1 MSLLIK
7 ALNKAEE
14 AQAQNAKAERAQA
27 QYSITDAQT
36 QHAKAEASA
45 ERVKFERTS
54 AKNKPSIAI
63 ENAGDMVL
71 SLAPATRIIDE
82 SSLVDALL
90 ADAGVVKSGA
100 TLSASPKS
108 AASVFIAKGNSPSSS
123 NKSLAVIAGLALFAL
138 LGMGAYFVQFVDN
151 APAMALPARTTAVL
165 PSVSQLPFLQSSVA
179 QSPPPV
185 VDTETIVAAAPT
197 RAGLASITEKFIP
210 LPTNASAKLPE
221 PTSAFAPRKF
231 NQKQLA
237 ETQQIEARIT
247 SQKRSTKKYA
257 LKPTLAPEFADGETM
272 VETVVE
278 TMVESK
284 VKSKV
289 NANNTIDPENDLEA
303 VEAGAPINASKTSSH
318 KTGKA
323 KTGKLGKII
332 ASESASINVSK
343 SQAQSGVNPTLM
355 SAFEAYA
362 AGKDSQA
369 QKLYKQVL
377 QRDVRSVDA
386 LLGMGAIAQ
395 RQGRAD
401 DANGWYGKVLE
412 VEPRNNI
419 ARAAML
425 DNQPQ
430 GNALNNESHIKNM
443 LAQQPNDAN
452 LHAALGN
459 LYAEQNQWPAAQ
471 QAYFDA
477 YRLHASADNALN
489 LAVSLDQMGKSKLAL
504 PYYQRALTLAQTG
517 SNGIDKAALEA
528 RIAAIQ

>member
-14 AQAQNAKAERAQA
+14 AQAQNAKAKRAQA

-36 QHAKAEASA
+36 QHAMAEASA
-45 ERVKFERTS
+45 ERVNFEHTS
-54 AKNKPSIAI
+54 SKNKPSIAI

-108 AASVFIAKGNSPSSS
+108 AASVFIAKGNSPSSG

-138 LGMGAYFVQFVDN
+138 LGLGAYFVQFNNN
-151 APAMALPARTTAVL
+151 APTMAMPARVTAVL
-165 PSVSQLPFLQSSVA
+165 PFFRQLPISQANVA
-179 QSPPPV
+179 QSPPPISA
-185 VDTETIVAAAPT
+185 TETIVAAAATHARLT
-197 RAGLASITEKFIP
+197 RIADTLTSQ
-210 LPTNASAKLPE
+210 PTNAIAKMPE
-221 PTSAFAPRKF
+221 PTSAFEPRKF

-237 ETQQIEARIT
+237 ETQLIEARIT
-247 SQKRSTKKYA
+247 SQKRLPKKSA
-257 LKPTLAPEFADGETM
+257 LKPTLAPEFADDETM
-272 VETVVE
+272 V
-278 TMVESK
+278 K
-284 VKSKV
+284 
-289 NANNTIDPENDLEA
+289 ANSATEYENDLEA
-303 VEAGAPINASKTSSH
+303 VEADAPINASKKAG
-318 KTGKA
+318 KTK
-323 KTGKLGKII
+323 KGKLGQII
-332 ASESASINVSK
+332 ASESASIHVTK
-343 SQAQSGVNPTLM
+343 SQAQASVNPVLM
-355 SAFEAYA
+355 SAYEAYA
-362 AGKDSQA
+362 EGKDSQA

-377 QRDVRSVDA
+377 QRDLHSVDA
-386 LLGMGAIAQ
+386 LLGLGAIAQ

-401 DANGWYGKVLE
+401 DAIGWYGKVLE

-419 ARAAML
+419 ARAAMI
-425 DNQPQ
+425 DNQTQ
-430 GNALNNESHIKNM
+430 GSALNNESHIKNM
-443 LAQQPNDAN
+443 LAKQPDDAN

-517 SNGIDKAALEA
+517 ANGIDKAALEA

>member
-14 AQAQNAKAERAQA
+14 AQAQNAKAEKAQA

-45 ERVKFERTS
+45 ERVKFERTNS
-54 AKNKPSIAI
+54 KNKPSIAI
-63 ENAGDMVL
+63 KNAGDMVL

-82 SSLVDALL
+82 LSLVDALL

-100 TLSASPKS
+100 TSSTSPKS
-108 AASVFIAKGNSPSSS
+108 AASIFIAKGNSPSSG

-138 LGMGAYFVQFVDN
+138 LGLGAYFVQFVDN
-151 APAMALPARTTAVL
+151 APAMAMPERTTAVL
-165 PSVSQLPFLQSSVA
+165 PPVLQLPISQSSVA
-179 QSPPPV
+179 QSSPPV
-185 VDTETIVAAAPT
+185 VDIETIVTATPT
-197 RAGLASITEKFIP
+197 QAGLTSVTEKSIP
-210 LPTNASAKLPE
+210 MPTNASAKIPE
-221 PTSAFAPRKF
+221 PTSTFEPRKF
-231 NQKQLA
+231 NQKKLA

-247 SQKRSTKKYA
+247 SKKRSTKKSA
-257 LKPTLAPEFADGETM
+257 LMPTQAPEFADGET
-272 VETVVE
+272 VVE
-278 TMVESK
+278 
-284 VKSKV
+284 SKV

-303 VEAGAPINASKTSSH
+303 VEAGAPINASK

-332 ASESASINVSK
+332 VSESASINVTK

-355 SAFEAYA
+355 SAFEAYD

-377 QRDVRSVDA
+377 QRDVHNVDA
-386 LLGMGAIAQ
+386 LLGLGAIAQ

-419 ARAAML
+419 ARASLL

-459 LYAEQNQWPAAQ
+459 LYAEQRQWPAAQ

-489 LAVSLDQMGKSKLAL
+489 LAISLDQMGKSKLAL

-517 SNGIDKAALEA
+517 ANGIDKAALAA

>member
-14 AQAQNAKAERAQA
+14 TQAQNAKIE
-27 QYSITDAQT
+27 QT
-36 QHAKAEASA
+36 QLANAEA
-45 ERVKFERTS
+45 
-54 AKNKPSIAI
+54 NKLKQQRISTKQTPAVAL

-71 SLAPATRIIDE
+71 SLSPAKRIIDE
-82 SSLVDALL
+82 PSLVDALL
-90 ADAGVVKSGA
+90 ADAGVVQSGA
-100 TLSASPKS
+100 TLSASPKN
-108 AASVFIAKGNSPSSS
+108 ASNVFTAKGKAQGNS
-123 NKSLAVIAGLALFAL
+123 NKSLATIAGLALFAL
-138 LGMGAYFVQFVDN
+138 LGMGAYFAQFIDN
-151 APAMALPARTTAVL
+151 TPETAMPARAIASQATASQ
-165 PSVSQLPFLQSSVA
+165 PSALQPT
-179 QSPPPV
+179 PPPAAS
-185 VDTETIVAAAPT
+185 ETIVAAAP
-197 RAGLASITEKFIP
+197 APVVDNSMVEP
-210 LPTNASAKLPE
+210 LKPSAKTPE
-221 PTSAFAPRKF
+221 ETTAFEPRRI

-237 ETQQIEARIT
+237 ETQLIEARIT
-247 SQKRSTKKYA
+247 SQKRASKKS
-257 LKPTLAPEFADGETM
+257 APAFNDDEMLENAGNAIET
-272 VETVVE
+272 
-278 TMVESK
+278 
-284 VKSKV
+284 
-289 NANNTIDPENDLEA
+289 ENDAEA
-303 VEAGAPINASKTSSH
+303 IEADTPIIARK

-323 KTGKLGKII
+323 KTSKLGKII
-332 ASESASINVSK
+332 ASESASIRVTK
-343 SQAQSGVNPTLM
+343 SQAQPGVNPTLM
-355 SAFEAYA
+355 SAYEAYID
-362 AGKDSQA
+362 GKDSQA

-377 QRDVRSVDA
+377 QRDVHNVDA

-401 DANGWYGKVLE
+401 DAFGWFGKVLE

-419 ARAAML
+419 ARAAL
-425 DNQPQ
+425 IDNQAQ
-430 GNALNNESHIKNM
+430 GNAQNNESHIKNM
-443 LAQQPNDAN
+443 LAKQPDDAN

>member
-27 QYSITDAQT
+27 QYSIADVQT
-36 QHAKAEASA
+36 QYAKDEASA

-100 TLSASPKS
+100 TLNASPKS
-108 AASVFIAKGNSPSSS
+108 AASVFIAKGNSPSSG

-165 PSVSQLPFLQSSVA
+165 PSVSQLQFSQSSVA
-179 QSPPPV
+179 QSSPPV

-278 TMVESK
+278 TMV
-284 VKSKV
+284 KSKV
-289 NANNTIDPENDLEA
+289 NANNTIDPENELEA

-401 DANGWYGKVLE
+401 DADGWYGKVLE

>member
-27 QYSITDAQT
+27 QYSIADAQT
-36 QHAKAEASA
+36 QYAKDEASA
-45 ERVKFERTS
+45 ESVKFERTS

-165 PSVSQLPFLQSSVA
+165 PSVSQLQFSQSSVA
-179 QSPPPV
+179 QSSPPV

-401 DANGWYGKVLE
+401 DADGWYGKVLE

>member
-27 QYSITDAQT
+27 QYSIADAQT
-36 QHAKAEASA
+36 QYAKDEASA

-63 ENAGDMVL
+63 DNAGDMVL

-185 VDTETIVAAAPT
+185 VDTETTVAVAPT

-247 SQKRSTKKYA
+247 SQKRNTKKYA
-257 LKPTLAPEFADGETM
+257 LKPILAPGFADG
-272 VETVVE
+272 E

-395 RQGRAD
+395 RQGRAT